1 MGAAVETQ
9 GMEACMSIRLIAYL
23 SAAALAAV
31 VLAYGL
37 GRWQGSAAERR
48 ACEAELHAAELTA
61 ERQARESER
70 KAQEAQNAIVQDYE
84 RQVADYKRT
93 IDSYIDADRL
103 SDTSTC
109 PKLSK
114 PSGTQPSLVCY
125 TRADIQRKVAE
136 SLALA
141 AECDEIAIRYKAV
154 VKAYQSAY
162 GAKEE

>member
-1 MGAAVETQ
+1 MINA
-9 GMEACMSIRLIAYL
+9 RLVAYL

-31 VLAYGL
+31 ALAYGL

-48 ACEAELHAAELTA
+48 ACEAEIHAAELTA

-70 KAQEAQNAIVQDYE
+70 KAQEAQNAIIQDYE
-84 RQVADYKRT
+84 RQVADYRRT
-93 IDSYIDADRL
+93 IDAYVDADSL
-103 SDTSTC
+103 SGTSTC
-109 PKLSK
+109 KDLPRA
-114 PSGTQPSLVCY
+114 PGAQPGLVCY

-141 AECDEIAIRYKAV
+141 AECDQLAIRYKAV

>member
-1 MGAAVETQ
+1 MIN
-9 GMEACMSIRLIAYL
+9 IRLLITL
-23 SAAALAAV
+23 SAAAIAAV

-48 ACEAELHAAELTA
+48 ACEAEIHAAELTA
-61 ERQARESER
+61 ERQARETER

-93 IDSYIDADRL
+93 IDSYIDADSL

-109 PKLSK
+109 KDLSK
-114 PSGTQPSLVCY
+114 PSGAQPGLVCY

-136 SLALA
+136 SLAVG
-141 AECDEIAIRYKAV
+141 AECDEIAIRYKAL

>member
-1 MGAAVETQ
+1 
-9 GMEACMSIRLIAYL
+9 MSLRLIAYL
-23 SAAALAAV
+23 SAAAIAAV

-48 ACEAELHAAELTA
+48 ACEAEIHAAELTA

-70 KAQEAQNAIVQDYE
+70 RAQEAQNGIIQDYE
-84 RQVADYKRT
+84 HQIADYRRT
-93 IDSYIDADRL
+93 VDAYVDADRL

-109 PKLSK
+109 KDLPRA
-114 PSGTQPSLVCY
+114 SGTQPRAVCY

-141 AECDEIAIRYKAV
+141 AECDQLAIRYKAV

-162 GAKEE
+162 SAKEE

>member
-1 MGAAVETQ
+1 MIN
-9 GMEACMSIRLIAYL
+9 IRLLITL
-23 SAAALAAV
+23 AAAAFAACC
-31 VLAYGL
+31 LCYFA
-37 GRWQGSAAERR
+37 GRHQGSVSERK
-48 ACEAELHAAELTA
+48 ACEAEIHAAELTA
-61 ERQARESER
+61 ERQARDAER
-70 KAQEAQNAIVQDYE
+70 KAQEAQNAIVEDYE

-109 PKLSK
+109 PKL
-114 PSGTQPSLVCY
+114 PAASGAQPGLVCY

-136 SLALA
+136 SLAVG
-141 AECDEIAIRYKAV
+141 AECDELAIRYKTL

>member
-1 MGAAVETQ
+1 MINA
-9 GMEACMSIRLIAYL
+9 RLIACL
-23 SAAALAAV
+23 SAAAITAV
-31 VLAYGL
+31 VLAYSI
-37 GRWQGSAAERR
+37 GRWQGAAAERR
-48 ACEAELHAAELTA
+48 ACEAEIHAAELTA
-61 ERQARESER
+61 ERQAREAER
-70 KAQEAQNAIVQDYE
+70 KAQEAQNAIIEDYE

-109 PKLSK
+109 KDLSK
-114 PSGTQPSLVCY
+114 PSGAQPGLVCY
-125 TRADIQRKVAE
+125 TRADISRKVAE

-141 AECDEIAIRYKAV
+141 AECDEIAIRYKAL

>member
-1 MGAAVETQ
+1 
-9 GMEACMSIRLIAYL
+9 MSIRLIAYL

-48 ACEAELHAAELTA
+48 VCEAEIHAAELTA
-61 ERQARESER
+61 ERQARETER
-70 KAQEAQNAIVQDYE
+70 RAQEAQNAIVEDYE
-84 RQVADYKRT
+84 HQIADYRRT
-93 IDSYIDADRL
+93 VDAYVDADSL

-109 PKLSK
+109 KGLPRA
-114 PSGTQPSLVCY
+114 SGTQSGLVCY
-125 TRADIQRKVAE
+125 TRADISQKVAE

-141 AECDEIAIRYKAV
+141 AECDEIAIRYKAL

>member
-1 MGAAVETQ
+1 MLNF
-9 GMEACMSIRLIAYL
+9 RLIAYI

-48 ACEAELHAAELTA
+48 ACEAEIHAAELTA

-70 KAQEAQNAIVQDYE
+70 KAQEAQNGIIQDYE
-84 RQVADYKRT
+84 HQIADYRRT
-93 IDSYIDADRL
+93 VNAYVDADRL

-109 PKLSK
+109 KDLPRA
-114 PSGTQPSLVCY
+114 SGTQPGLVCY
-125 TRADIQRKVAE
+125 TKSDIQRKVAE

-141 AECDEIAIRYKAV
+141 AECDEIAIRYKALV
-154 VKAYQSAY
+154 RAYDSAVS
-162 GAKEE
+162 AKEE

>member
-1 MGAAVETQ
+1 
-9 GMEACMSIRLIAYL
+9 MSIRLIACL

-48 ACEAELHAAELTA
+48 ACEAEIHAAELTA

-84 RQVADYKRT
+84 HQIADYKRT
-93 IDSYIDADRL
+93 IDSYIDTNRL
-103 SDTSTC
+103 SGTSTC
-109 PKLSK
+109 KDLPRA
-114 PSGTQPSLVCY
+114 SGAQPGLVCY

-136 SLALA
+136 SLAVA
-141 AECDEIAIRYKAV
+141 AECDELAIRYSAL

>member
-1 MGAAVETQ
+1 MIN
-9 GMEACMSIRLIAYL
+9 IRLL
-23 SAAALAAV
+23 VMLAAAAFAAV

-48 ACEAELHAAELTA
+48 ACEAEIHAAELTA

-70 KAQEAQNAIVQDYE
+70 RAQEAQNAIVEDYE
-84 RQVADYKRT
+84 HQISDYRRT
-93 IDSYIDADRL
+93 IDAYVDADRL

-109 PKLSK
+109 KDLPRA
-114 PSGTQPSLVCY
+114 PGTQPGLVCY
-125 TRADIQRKVAE
+125 SRADIQEKVAE

-154 VKAYQSAY
+154 VRAYESVRADR
-162 GAKEE
+162 

>member
-1 MGAAVETQ
+1 
-9 GMEACMSIRLIAYL
+9 MSIRLIAYIV
-23 SAAALAAV
+23 AAAIAAV

-48 ACEAELHAAELTA
+48 ACEAEIHAAELTA

-84 RQVADYKRT
+84 HQISDYRRT
-93 IDSYIDADRL
+93 IDAYVDADRL

-109 PKLSK
+109 KDLPRA
-114 PSGTQPSLVCY
+114 SGTQSGLVCY
-125 TRADIQRKVAE
+125 TKSDIQRKVAE

-141 AECDEIAIRYKAV
+141 AECDEIAIRYKAL

>member
-1 MGAAVETQ
+1 MING
-9 GMEACMSIRLIAYL
+9 RLITF
-23 SAAALAAV
+23 AAAAAF
-31 VLAYGL
+31 AACCQCYFT

-48 ACEAELHAAELTA
+48 ACEAEIHAAELTA
-61 ERQARESER
+61 ERQARETER

-84 RQVADYKRT
+84 HQIADYRRT
-93 IDSYIDADRL
+93 VDAYVDADRL

-109 PKLSK
+109 KDLPRA
-114 PSGTQPSLVCY
+114 SGTQSGLVCY

-162 GAKEE
+162 SAKEE

>member
-1 MGAAVETQ
+1 MFNF
-9 GMEACMSIRLIAYL
+9 RLIACL
-23 SAAALAAV
+23 SAAAIAAV

-37 GRWQGSAAERR
+37 GRWQGSTAERR

-61 ERQARESER
+61 ERQARETER

-109 PKLSK
+109 KDLSK
-114 PSGTQPSLVCY
+114 PSGAQPGLVCY

-141 AECDEIAIRYKAV
+141 AECDEIAIRYKAL
-154 VKAYQSAY
+154 VKAYNAL

>member
-1 MGAAVETQ
+1 MQ
-9 GMEACMSIRLIAYL
+9 IRLIAYI
-23 SAAALAAV
+23 AAAAITAV
-31 VLAYGL
+31 CIAYGL

-48 ACEAELHAAELTA
+48 ACEAEIHAAELTA
-61 ERQARESER
+61 ERQARETER

-109 PKLSK
+109 KDLPRA
-114 PSGTQPSLVCY
+114 PGAQPGLVCY

-141 AECDEIAIRYKAV
+141 AECDEIAIRYKAL

-162 GAKEE
+162 SAKEE

>member
-1 MGAAVETQ
+1 
-9 GMEACMSIRLIAYL
+9 MSIRLIAYI
-23 SAAALAAV
+23 AAAAIVAV
-31 VLAYGL
+31 VLAYGI
-37 GRWQGSAAERR
+37 GRWQGSAAERK
-48 ACEAELHAAELTA
+48 ACEAEIHAAELTA

-70 KAQEAQNAIVQDYE
+70 KAQEAQNGIIQDYE
-84 RQVADYKRT
+84 HQIADYRRT
-93 IDSYIDADRL
+93 VDAYVDADRL

-109 PKLSK
+109 PKLPK
-114 PSGTQPSLVCY
+114 PSGAESGLVCY
-125 TRADIQRKVAE
+125 TRVDIQEKVAE

>member
-1 MGAAVETQ
+1 MIN
-9 GMEACMSIRLIAYL
+9 IRLLITL

-48 ACEAELHAAELTA
+48 VCEAELHAAELTA

-70 KAQEAQNAIVQDYE
+70 KAQEAQNAIVEDYE
-84 RQVADYKRT
+84 HQIADYKRS
-93 IDSYIDADRL
+93 IDSYVDTDRL

-109 PKLSK
+109 KDLPRA
-114 PSGTQPSLVCY
+114 PGAQPGLVCY
-125 TRADIQRKVAE
+125 SRADIQRKVAE
-136 SLALA
+136 SLAIA
-141 AECDEIAIRYKAV
+141 AECDEIAIRYKAL
-154 VKAYQSAY
+154 VKAYNAL

>member
-1 MGAAVETQ
+1 MLNF
-9 GMEACMSIRLIAYL
+9 RLIVYL

-31 VLAYGL
+31 CIAYGL
-37 GRWQGSAAERR
+37 GRWQGSTAERK
-48 ACEAELHAAELTA
+48 ACEAEIHAAELTA

-70 KAQEAQNAIVQDYE
+70 KAQEAQNAIVEDYE

-109 PKLSK
+109 KDLPRA
-114 PSGTQPSLVCY
+114 PGTQSGLVCY

-141 AECDEIAIRYKAV
+141 AECDQLAIRYKALV
-154 VKAYQSAY
+154 RAYESA
-162 GAKEE
+162 GTRR